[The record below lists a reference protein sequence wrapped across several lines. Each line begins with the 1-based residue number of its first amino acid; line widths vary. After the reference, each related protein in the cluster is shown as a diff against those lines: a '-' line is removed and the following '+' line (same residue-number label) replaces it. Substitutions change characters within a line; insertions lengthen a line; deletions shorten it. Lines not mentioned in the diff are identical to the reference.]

1 MTKIICIGSSAK
13 DIFFPTS
20 DGIILDTP
28 EDVKSQKKIAFE
40 LGAKYQIE
48 DRYEALG
55 GCAANVAVGLSRL
68 GIQVSC
74 YSRIGKDALGEW
86 IINEM
91 KREKVNTEIM
101 QFDEAAKSDLS
112 AIIVESKTKDRT
124 IFYNRDANEKLEVI
138 PESLENTE
146 WLFIS
151 ALNGDWENH
160 LDAFLEIAARKNIKL
175 AINPGQHNLQINAE
189 KVIGA
194 IKKSEVLILNK
205 DEAIEVVSN
214 IGKDFG
220 NDQLNNEKF
229 LIREL
234 KNLGPKIIA
243 LTDGV
248 NGAWAYDG
256 EKIIYCKIT
265 GDIPMETTGAGDA
278 FTSAFLASHLEG
290 KSIEESIKWGMVNS
304 GNVIKFYGAIEGL
317 LNEKEINKK
326 VNEINIQT
334 L

>member
-20 DGIILDTP
+20 DGVILDTP

-55 GCAANVAVGLSRL
+55 GCAANVSVGLSRL
-68 GIQVSC
+68 GIQVGC
-74 YSRIGKDALGEW
+74 YSRIGDDALGKW
-86 IINEM
+86 IIDEM
-91 KREKVNTEIM
+91 KREKVDTEIM
-101 QFDEAAKSDLS
+101 QVDGVAKSDLS
-112 AIIVESKTKDRT
+112 AIIVESKTKERT
-124 IFYNRDANEKLEVI
+124 IFYNRDANEKLEII
-138 PESLENTE
+138 PENLEVTE
-146 WLFIS
+146 WFFIS
-151 ALNGDWENH
+151 ALNGDWEKH
-160 LDAFLEIAARKNIKL
+160 LDAFLEIAEQKNIRL
-175 AINPGQHNLQINAE
+175 ALNPGQHNLQNNPS
-189 KVIGA
+189 KVIEA
-194 IKKSEVLILNK
+194 IKKSEILILNK
-205 DEAIEVVSN
+205 DEAIEIVSS

-220 NDQLNNEKF
+220 SDQLNNEKF

-234 KNLGPKIIA
+234 KSLGPKAVA
-243 LTDGV
+243 LTDGA

-256 EKIIYCKIT
+256 EKIIYSKIT
-265 GDIPMETTGAGDA
+265 GDIPLETTGAGDA

-290 KSIEESIKWGMVNS
+290 KSIEESIEWGMVNS

-317 LNEKEINKK
+317 LNKKEISERINK
-326 VNEINIQT
+326 INVEV